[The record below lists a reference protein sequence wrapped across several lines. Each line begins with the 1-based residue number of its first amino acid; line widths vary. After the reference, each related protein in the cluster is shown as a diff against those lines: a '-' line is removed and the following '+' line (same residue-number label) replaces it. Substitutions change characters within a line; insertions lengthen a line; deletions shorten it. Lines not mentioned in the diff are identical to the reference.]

1 MSGGWNNI
9 EALSQGEWRY
19 NVACL
24 RPGSSFIY
32 VLGMHVYI
40 LIMEWPNAYNI
51 TESVRKRKC
60 YIREPNI
67 SVPKRTIHRW

>member
-1 MSGGWNNI
+1 MSLGWNNI

-24 RPGSSFIY
+24 GPGGFIY
-32 VLGMHVYI
+32 VIGMHVYI

-51 TESVRKRKC
+51 SQSQSGQE
-60 YIREPNI
+60 IR
-67 SVPKRTIHRW
+67 RWSTVGKSKY